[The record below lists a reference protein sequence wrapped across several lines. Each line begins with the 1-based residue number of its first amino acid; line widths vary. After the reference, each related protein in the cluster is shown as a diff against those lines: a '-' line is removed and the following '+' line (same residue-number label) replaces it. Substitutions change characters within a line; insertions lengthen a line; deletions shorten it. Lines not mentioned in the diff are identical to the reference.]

1 MRPGERASGT
11 ARSPFAEVV
20 EVVVTAF
27 AVAAVAGGAILAALV
42 RALS

>member
-20 EVVVTAF
+20 EVVTAF